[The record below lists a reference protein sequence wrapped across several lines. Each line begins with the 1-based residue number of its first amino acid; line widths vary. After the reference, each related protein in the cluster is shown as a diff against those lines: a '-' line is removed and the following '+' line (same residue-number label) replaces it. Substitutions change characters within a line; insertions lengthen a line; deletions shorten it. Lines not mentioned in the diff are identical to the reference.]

1 MAAERED
8 ADERP
13 ALPGPSIA
21 SAVNAKLTNRAQA
34 RRMGK
39 VIIVA
44 LAILLALWW
53 TGADVTSIK
62 DSLNG
67 TASEGSRSLTGK
79 SDDWG

>member
-1 MAAERED
+1 
-8 ADERP
+8 
-13 ALPGPSIA
+13 
-21 SAVNAKLTNRAQA
+21 
-34 RRMGK
+34 MGK